1 MKNILI
7 TGGAGF
13 IGYNLARDI
22 LNKNDDIFV
31 ISVDNMNDYYE
42 ISLKRD
48 RINQL
53 TAYENFKFIEMDIS
67 SKEIDDLFKKYKFD
81 HVVNLAAQAG
91 VRYAKED
98 PDSYITSNINGFYN
112 IVEVAAKYKV
122 KSFIYASSSSV
133 YGANDKL
140 PYKETDHTGT
150 PMSLYAATK
159 ISNEAL
165 ASAYHYTHGLRTIGL
180 RFFNVY
186 GPWGRPDMAYF
197 KWATLLLENKV
208 IELRD
213 SGNMWRDM
221 TYISDVTESINRL
234 MNTEQNNNKPYVYNI
249 GNQEPVKIS
258 DVLNYLSRKLEKQ
271 ARIKNIPRGLEEPV
285 KTWANT
291 DSLEKV
297 IDFVP
302 QTDYQS
308 GLDTFIDWY
317 RGYYL

>member
-112 IVEVAAKYKV
+112 IIEVAAKYKV
-122 KSFIYASSSSV
+122 KSFMYASSSSV

-197 KWATLLLENKV
+197 KWAKLLLENKV

>member
-13 IGYNLARDI
+13 IGYNLAKDM
-22 LNKNDDIFV
+22 LTKHDDIYV
-31 ISVDNMNDYYE
+31 VSIDNMNDYYDVT
-42 ISLKRD
+42 LKRD
-48 RINQL
+48 RVNRL
-53 TAYENFKFIEMDIS
+53 STYVNFKFIEMDINS
-67 SKEIDDLFKKYKFD
+67 NEIDGLFKKYKFD

-91 VRYAKED
+91 VRYAKEN
-98 PDSYITSNINGFYN
+98 PDSYIKSNINGFYN
-112 IVEVAAKYKV
+112 IIKIAAIYNV

-140 PYKETDHTGT
+140 PYKETDHIGT

-165 ASAYHYTHGLRTIGL
+165 ASAYHYTYGLRTIGL

-197 KWATLLLENKV
+197 KWTKLLLESEV

-213 SGNMWRDM
+213 GGNMWRDM
-221 TYISDVTESINRL
+221 TYISDVTESIYRL
-234 MNTEQNNNKPYVYNI
+234 IHTELNNNKPHIYNI
-249 GNQEPVKIS
+249 GNQEPVKTS

-271 ARIKNIPRGLEEPV
+271 AHIKSILRGLEEPV

-291 DSLEKV
+291 ESLKKA